1 MQDDPMRTARQ
12 SPLPFTVDPEIRS
25 AATPPA
31 AVYHEPAYFEHQ
43 KDTVFARSWHL
54 VGDARELKTTGAVKP
69 FTLLEGCLD
78 EPLFLIRDE
87 EQTLHCLSNV
97 CTHRG
102 NLLVEGKGHLPG
114 TSIQC
119 RYHGRRFG
127 MDGCFLSMPAF
138 DEADNFPSSED
149 DLPAAEL
156 ETWGPF
162 VFCALDPAMPFDD
175 WIAPVRDRMDW
186 MNLDA
191 LQFDAEGSHDY
202 LIDANW
208 ALYCENY
215 LEGLHI
221 PFVHRNTLSDAVD
234 YSNYTTEPFDY
245 SSLQL
250 GVGSS
255 GEYTFDL
262 PDDPPDADTEVAAYY
277 FWLFPN
283 LMLNFYPWGLSVN
296 IVRPLGPT
304 RTKVSFRYFVADESK
319 RDEGAGAELDRV
331 ELEDEEIV
339 EQVQRGM
346 EARLYDRGRY
356 SPTREVGSH
365 HFHRLLQQFMFEEGT
380 MSADA
385 SRSGA

>member
-1 MQDDPMRTARQ
+1 MKSPPEEARR
-12 SPLPFTVDPEIRS
+12 STLAFTVDPDIRTAS
-25 AATPPA
+25 TPPSEI
-31 AVYHEPAYFEHQ
+31 YHDPAYFEHQ
-43 KDTVFARSWHL
+43 KDSVFARSWHL
-54 VGDARELKTTGAVKP
+54 VGDVRELKTTGSVKP

-127 MDGCFLSMPAF
+127 MHGSFLSMPGF
-138 DEADNFPSSED
+138 EEAEDVPSPTD
-149 DLPAAEL
+149 DLPAASL

-162 VFCALDPAMPFDD
+162 AFCALDPAVPFDD
-175 WIAPVRDRMDW
+175 WIAPVRRRVDW
-186 MNLDA
+186 MDLDA
-191 LQFDAEGSHDY
+191 LQFDAAGSHDY
-202 LIDANW
+202 LVDANW

-221 PFVHRNTLSDAVD
+221 PFVHRNTLGQAID
-234 YSNYTTEPFDY
+234 YDDYTTEPFEY
-245 SSLQL
+245 GCLQM

-255 GEYTFDL
+255 GERTFDL
-262 PDDPPDADTEVAAYY
+262 PEDHPDAGTDVAAYY
-277 FWLFPN
+277 FWLFPT

-296 IVRPLGPT
+296 IVRPLGPA
-304 RTKVSFRYFVADESK
+304 RTKVSFRYFVADPSK

-339 EQVQRGM
+339 EQVQRGV
-346 EARLYDRGRY
+346 ESRLYDRGRY
-356 SPTREVGSH
+356 SPTGEVGTH
-365 HFHRLLQQFMFEEGT
+365 HFHRLLSRFLFDE
-380 MSADA
+380 A
-385 SRSGA
+385 SP

>member
-1 MQDDPMRTARQ
+1 MS
-12 SPLPFTVDPEIRS
+12 SPNEPSSSTPPAFTVDPDIRT
-25 AATPPA
+25 AATPPSA
-31 AVYHEPAYFEHQ
+31 LYHEPAYFAHQ
-43 KDTVFARSWHL
+43 QDAVFARSWHL
-54 VGDARELKTTGAVKP
+54 VGDARELATTGSVKP

-102 NLLVEGKGHLPG
+102 NILVEGEGHLPG

-127 MDGCFLSMPAF
+127 MDGCFLSMPGF
-138 DEADNFPSSED
+138 EEAEEFPSPAD
-149 DLPAAEL
+149 DLPAAVL

-162 VFCALDPAMPFDD
+162 VFCSLDPAMPFDD
-175 WIAPVRDRMDW
+175 WIAPVRERVGWMDL
-186 MNLDA
+186 NA
-191 LQFDAEGSHDY
+191 LRFDAEGSHDY
-202 LIDANW
+202 LVDANW

-221 PFVHRNTLSDAVD
+221 PFVHRNTLGGALDRDA
-234 YSNYTTEPFDY
+234 YTTEPFDY
-245 SSLQL
+245 ASLQL
-250 GVGSS
+250 GVGTS
-255 GEYTFDL
+255 GEHTFDL
-262 PDDPPDADTEVAAYY
+262 PEGHPDADTNVAAYY

-304 RTKVSFRYFVADESK
+304 RTKVSFRYFVADASK
-319 RDEGAGAELDRV
+319 RDTGAGAALDRV

-339 EQVQRGM
+339 EQVQRGV
-346 EARLYDRGRY
+346 ESRLYDRGRY
-356 SPTREVGSH
+356 SPSGEVGTH
-365 HFHRLLQQFMFEEGT
+365 HFHRLLAAFMFEEE
-380 MSADA
+380 ADP
-385 SRSGA
+385 SDS